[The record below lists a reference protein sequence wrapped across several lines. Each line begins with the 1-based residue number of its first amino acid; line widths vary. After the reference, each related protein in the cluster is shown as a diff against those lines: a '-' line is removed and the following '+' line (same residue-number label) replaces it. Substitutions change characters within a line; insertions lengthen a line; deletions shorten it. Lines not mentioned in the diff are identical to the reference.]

1 MRQCPECERS
11 TEERTCPDD
20 GMPTVLLE
28 LPALDPRHLE
38 AGQVVAE
45 RWRVRHA
52 LGRGAHGTVYEVE
65 HTLTRHVRA
74 LKVLARHS
82 ADGRATRRFFF
93 EARALGRLSHAHVV
107 RVDDF
112 GQDDSGLVYLLM
124 ERLDGAT
131 LRTLV
136 EQRGALEPSVALAIV
151 RDVLEALEAVH
162 TLGIVHRDLKPENV
176 YLHRADGRLTVKLCD
191 FGVAKVPGALLTHD
205 GAHVIGTPAYMSPE
219 QHEASSAVDAR
230 ADVYAAGVVLFEAL
244 TGRRPFVSDSAAEVA
259 AMHRR
264 LPPPSVRAVAPWPL
278 SPELDAAI
286 AAAMTKDP
294 EARPPS
300 AAALR
305 ELLSRA
311 PEWASAHLPPEL
323 LDTLRRSTATR
334 SLDGGTLSPS
344 PFVPATVASGASL
357 DAARARPARS
367 SPSTRAWWFLGAAAV
382 GALSVGGA
390 LLVGRP
396 DIEASTTRTTDVSAT
411 ATPSAPSA
419 EASASPTA
427 PAPAPV
433 DVAASA
439 SVSPT
444 SAPVAAPPAAP
455 HVASDADATPAASKA
470 TPRLASSSTT
480 ARPATRAPSS
490 IPPYRRQR

>member
-74 LKVLARHS
+74 LKVLTRHG

-112 GQDDSGLVYLLM
+112 GQDDTGLVYLLM

-136 EQRGALEPSVALAIV
+136 EQRGALEPSVALAIA
-151 RDVLEALEAVH
+151 RDVLAALEAVH
-162 TLGIVHRDLKPENV
+162 RLGIVHRDLKPENV
-176 YLHRADGRLTVKLCD
+176 FLHRADGRLTVKLCD

-264 LPPPSVRAVAPWPL
+264 LPPPSVRAVAPQPL
-278 SPELDAAI
+278 SAELDAAI

-294 EARPPS
+294 DARPPS
-300 AAALR
+300 AEALR

-311 PEWASAHLPPEL
+311 PEWAGAQLPTEL

-344 PFVPATVASGASL
+344 PFVPATVASSATL
-357 DAARARPARS
+357 DGARARTRRS
-367 SPSTRAWWFLGAAAV
+367 SPPTRARWILGVAVLGALGVSVAA
-382 GALSVGGA
+382 LVGGPDVEPPVTEA
-390 LLVGRP
+390 RP
-396 DIEASTTRTTDVSAT
+396 TAAPRAPSGEAGTSPPAAAWADVNPSASG
-411 ATPSAPSA
+411 APTPTPRAEPQAVSDASAAPSA
-419 EASASPTA
+419 TR
-427 PAPAPV
+427 
-433 DVAASA
+433 
-439 SVSPT
+439 
-444 SAPVAAPPAAP
+444 
-455 HVASDADATPAASKA
+455 ATPRPAAS
-470 TPRLASSSTT
+470 STT
-480 ARPATRAPSS
+480 TRAAARAPSS